1 MWSVG
6 VIAHVLL
13 TGRAPF
19 EGLTERELFDQILK
33 KKLDFR
39 SERSEP
45 WPQISP
51 GGKDFVSKLLER
63 DPRKR
68 LTARQALEHPWL
80 SEEGGEDSA
89 MTRCAK
95 QLDVLK
101 TMCNF
106 AAAGAVRKRA
116 AAVVAERAPP
126 EAIEALLPAFRKV
139 DAGDAGDGTVALG
152 LLPSLLGCVDVG
164 TAALKNGLDAA
175 AAPAAVGA
183 AGEAAA
189 ERALAAA
196 ACACAAAK
204 KKEAEAAAGGDKKGS
219 DAAATTTT
227 PSTSSSSSPSPTAKA
242 ILAVFQEVMGHDGS
256 QCGCRVDYSVFL
268 KTAAEEARALRE
280 ETLAAALGKLDPRKT
295 GELPRSQVE
304 AATKRHCKAIPQHV
318 IDRAVAAAAEA
329 AAEASCASTKLAKK
343 RKAAA
348 EALAGKGSPAAVGV
362 VETASLTEKVK
373 KGEVQEEESN
383 KGGSEEMVDYELFC
397 AALAKVCPSCPK
409 AAKAA

>member
-164 TAALKNGLDAA
+164 
-175 AAPAAVGA
+175 
-183 AGEAAA
+183 
-189 ERALAAA
+189 
-196 ACACAAAK
+196 
-204 KKEAEAAAGGDKKGS
+204 GGG
-219 DAAATTTT
+219 
-227 PSTSSSSSPSPTAKA
+227 
-242 ILAVFQEVMGHDGS
+242 VH
-256 QCGCRVDYSVFL
+256 
-268 KTAAEEARALRE
+268 
-280 ETLAAALGKLDPRKT
+280 
-295 GELPRSQVE
+295 RSRWVRGWFE
-304 AATKRHCKAIPQHV
+304 
-318 IDRAVAAAAEA
+318 
-329 AAEASCASTKLAKK
+329 
-343 RKAAA
+343 
-348 EALAGKGSPAAVGV
+348 
-362 VETASLTEKVK
+362 
-373 KGEVQEEESN
+373 
-383 KGGSEEMVDYELFC
+383 
-397 AALAKVCPSCPK
+397 
-409 AAKAA
+409 